1 MSVLVRVCELVC
13 LMRISVCACVYVC
26 MCVVAGVCDVLD
38 GKGESF
44 CLGAN

>member
-1 MSVLVRVCELVC
+1 MSVLVRVCEL
-13 LMRISVCACVYVC
+13 YVC